1 MRPFIFSA
9 LLLLGTMTRAADN
22 SATTNAP
29 SSRPLTQVLEY
40 ISRVAE
46 LSIVVRD
53 EELKKLSINPD
64 DITSL
69 KNATWRA
76 MLEVVCRKHKLRID
90 EALIK
95 EKLIVVYRPERI
107 TMNFKNADIREVLW
121 AIAQSGKLNVVIDPD
136 VKGNVTATL
145 NDVAC
150 DEALGII
157 ARTLGFE
164 VVVEKTGGI
173 KVR

>member
-1 MRPFIFSA
+1 MRPFITAS
-9 LLLLGTMTRAADN
+9 LLLVLPAFAADKP
-22 SATTNAP
+22 AAAVAP
-29 SSRPLTQVLEY
+29 SGRPLSQVLEY
-40 ISRVAE
+40 ISRSAE

-53 EELKKLSINPD
+53 EELKKIDVNAD
-64 DITSL
+64 DVTGL
-69 KNATWRA
+69 KHATWRA
-76 MLEVVCRKHKLRID
+76 MLEVVCRRNKLRID
-90 EALIK
+90 ESRIK
-95 EKLIVVYRPERI
+95 EKLVVVYRPERI
-107 TMNFKNADIREVLW
+107 TMNFKNADVREVLW

-173 KVR
+173 KVQ